1 MGNPRLRWPSF
12 WAERQRSFARLGA
25 ARGRKGM
32 HTVWELRT
40 LPGDSPKDQ
49 ERRKSFSDRIEALKE
64 YDRVM
69 HEGPAWVELWELE
82 EGKEPQRLRR
92 D

>member
-1 MGNPRLRWPSF
+1 M
-12 WAERQRSFARLGA
+12 Q
-25 ARGRKGM
+25 
-32 HTVWELRT
+32 TVWELRM
-40 LPGDSPKDQ
+40 LPGDGLPDQ

-69 HEGPAWVELWELE
+69 RAGPAWVELWELE
-82 EGKEPQRLRR
+82 EGKEPRRLRR

>member
-1 MGNPRLRWPSF
+1 M
-12 WAERQRSFARLGA
+12 
-25 ARGRKGM
+25 
-32 HTVWELRT
+32 
-40 LPGDSPKDQ
+40 LPGDGLPDQ

-69 HEGPAWVELWELE
+69 RAGPAWVELWELE
-82 EGKEPQRLRR
+82 EGKEPRRLRR